1 MRIPPEDLIFL
12 CADINNLKQ
21 VNDKYGHE
29 AGDSIICQT
38 ADFLNIYLGKF
49 GGVYRIGGDE
59 FTAVLTGISE
69 SELQSRIDSMY
80 NKITEYNRSAPI
92 QLDFAVGFER
102 LSKADTISDC
112 MNRADK
118 KMYVNKRLKKEN
130 R

>member
-1 MRIPPEDLIFL
+1 
-12 CADINNLKQ
+12 
-21 VNDKYGHE
+21 
-29 AGDSIICQT
+29 
-38 ADFLNIYLGKF
+38 
-49 GGVYRIGGDE
+49 
-59 FTAVLTGISE
+59 
-69 SELQSRIDSMY
+69 MY